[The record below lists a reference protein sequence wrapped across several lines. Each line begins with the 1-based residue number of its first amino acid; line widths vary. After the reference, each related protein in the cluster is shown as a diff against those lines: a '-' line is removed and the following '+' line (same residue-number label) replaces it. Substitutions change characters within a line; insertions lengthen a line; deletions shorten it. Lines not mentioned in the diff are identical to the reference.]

1 MLHEIMTTSND
12 PLFGNTTSLTPTL
25 DVTNTYVCSFANYS
39 VINFFLILVFY
50 LVIVH

>member
-25 DVTNTYVCSFANYS
+25 DVINTYVCSLAYCF
-39 VINFFLILVFY
+39 VINFFLILY
-50 LVIVH
+50 SI